1 MRIFFCLLMLM
12 LLCPSAGLAQESAL
26 TAREA
31 FGALPTSIF
40 ENTAEG
46 LEDEDKQQLL
56 EEGQSEFWELAGE
69 SRDVIVFRA
78 LPFRDSGVALRLFRD
93 ADDGSAVAAI
103 GTLGTELCTVEL
115 WRVDASGRTVPV
127 DVPQEPDIQEFFAKG
142 QPVPDDVNPSVL
154 ICLGMGGLRAHPV
167 FWNKTGMLYLPLA
180 NEIGYRW
187 DGHRFQKVVRPHAE
201 GSGEPA
207 GYRMMDEGGTRQGA
221 PFSHLAGQSIF
232 PATGPGGVPARRA
245 PGGGCR
251 KSRRPHAGG
260 RLRTG

>member
-1 MRIFFCLLMLM
+1 MRVFFCLLMLV
-12 LLCPSAGLAQESAL
+12 LLCPSAGLTPESAL

-46 LEDEDKQQLL
+46 HEDEDKQQLL

-167 FWNKTGMLYLPLA
+167 FWNKTGMLYLPLV

-207 GYRMMDEGGTRQGA
+207 DGLDIE
-221 PFSHLAGQSIF
+221 
-232 PATGPGGVPARRA
+232 
-245 PGGGCR
+245 
-251 KSRRPHAGG
+251 
-260 RLRTG
+260 

>member
-1 MRIFFCLLMLM
+1 MRVFFCLLMLM
-12 LLCPSAGLAQESAL
+12 LLVPSAGLAQESAL
-26 TAREA
+26 TTREA

-207 GYRMMDEGGTRQGA
+207 DGLDIE
-221 PFSHLAGQSIF
+221 
-232 PATGPGGVPARRA
+232 
-245 PGGGCR
+245 
-251 KSRRPHAGG
+251 
-260 RLRTG
+260 

>member
-1 MRIFFCLLMLM
+1 MRVFFCLLMLM
-12 LLCPSAGLAQESAL
+12 LLSPSAGLAQESAL

-115 WRVDASGRTVPV
+115 WHVDASGRTVPV

-142 QPVPDDVNPSVL
+142 QPV
-154 ICLGMGGLRAHPV
+154 HPV

-207 GYRMMDEGGTRQGA
+207 DGLDIE
-221 PFSHLAGQSIF
+221 
-232 PATGPGGVPARRA
+232 
-245 PGGGCR
+245 
-251 KSRRPHAGG
+251 
-260 RLRTG
+260 

>member
-1 MRIFFCLLMLM
+1 MRVFFWLLMRR
-12 LLCPSAGLAQESAL
+12 LLCPSAGLTQESAR

-31 FGALPTSIF
+31 CGARPTSIF

-207 GYRMMDEGGTRQGA
+207 DGLDIE
-221 PFSHLAGQSIF
+221 
-232 PATGPGGVPARRA
+232 
-245 PGGGCR
+245 
-251 KSRRPHAGG
+251 
-260 RLRTG
+260 

>member
-1 MRIFFCLLMLM
+1 MRVFFCLLMLM
-12 LLCPSAGLAQESAL
+12 LLGPSVGLAQESAL

-31 FGALPTSIF
+31 FSALPTSIF

-127 DVPQEPDIQEFFAKG
+127 DVPQEPDIPEFFAKG

-201 GSGEPA
+201 GSGGPA
-207 GYRMMDEGGTRQGA
+207 GGLDI
-221 PFSHLAGQSIF
+221 P
-232 PATGPGGVPARRA
+232 
-245 PGGGCR
+245 
-251 KSRRPHAGG
+251 
-260 RLRTG
+260 

>member
-1 MRIFFCLLMLM
+1 MRVFFCLLMLM
-12 LLCPSAGLAQESAL
+12 LLCPSAGLTQESAL

-127 DVPQEPDIQEFFAKG
+127 DVPQEPDIQEFFAKS

-180 NEIGYRW
+180 NEIG
-187 DGHRFQKVVRPHAE
+187 
-201 GSGEPA
+201 
-207 GYRMMDEGGTRQGA
+207 
-221 PFSHLAGQSIF
+221 
-232 PATGPGGVPARRA
+232 
-245 PGGGCR
+245 
-251 KSRRPHAGG
+251 
-260 RLRTG
+260 

>member
-1 MRIFFCLLMLM
+1 MKIN
-12 LLCPSAGLAQESAL
+12 S
-26 TAREA
+26 T
-31 FGALPTSIF
+31 
-40 ENTAEG
+40 
-46 LEDEDKQQLL
+46 
-56 EEGQSEFWELAGE
+56 
-69 SRDVIVFRA
+69 
-78 LPFRDSGVALRLFRD
+78 
-93 ADDGSAVAAI
+93 GSAVAAI

-201 GSGEPA
+201 GSGGPA
-207 GYRMMDEGGTRQGA
+207 GGLDI
-221 PFSHLAGQSIF
+221 P
-232 PATGPGGVPARRA
+232 
-245 PGGGCR
+245 
-251 KSRRPHAGG
+251 
-260 RLRTG
+260 

>member
-1 MRIFFCLLMLM
+1 MRVFFCLLMLM
-12 LLCPSAGLAQESAL
+12 LLGPSAGLAQESAL

-31 FGALPTSIF
+31 FSALPTSIF

-56 EEGQSEFWELAGE
+56 EEGQSEFWE
-69 SRDVIVFRA
+69 

-201 GSGEPA
+201 GSGGPA
-207 GYRMMDEGGTRQGA
+207 GGLDI
-221 PFSHLAGQSIF
+221 P
-232 PATGPGGVPARRA
+232 
-245 PGGGCR
+245 
-251 KSRRPHAGG
+251 
-260 RLRTG
+260 

>member
-1 MRIFFCLLMLM
+1 MDILQSVMD
-12 LLCPSAGLAQESAL
+12 SASHAMFTMDRQGIVTHINQQAKERFGLYNHSVYSHPAGRLEPGDVVILATSAM
-26 TAREA
+26 
-31 FGALPTSIF
+31 G
-40 ENTAEG
+40 
-46 LEDEDKQQLL
+46 
-56 EEGQSEFWELAGE
+56 
-69 SRDVIVFRA
+69 
-78 LPFRDSGVALRLFRD
+78 
-93 ADDGSAVAAI
+93 ADDGNLAPEDLAAI

-127 DVPQEPDIQEFFAKG
+127 DVPQEPDIQEFFAKS

-207 GYRMMDEGGTRQGA
+207 DGLDIE
-221 PFSHLAGQSIF
+221 
-232 PATGPGGVPARRA
+232 
-245 PGGGCR
+245 
-251 KSRRPHAGG
+251 
-260 RLRTG
+260 

>member
-1 MRIFFCLLMLM
+1 MRVFFCLLMLM

-56 EEGQSEFWELAGE
+56 EEGHSEFWELAGE
-69 SRDVIVFRA
+69 SRDVIV
-78 LPFRDSGVALRLFRD
+78 FRD

-207 GYRMMDEGGTRQGA
+207 DGLDIE
-221 PFSHLAGQSIF
+221 
-232 PATGPGGVPARRA
+232 
-245 PGGGCR
+245 
-251 KSRRPHAGG
+251 
-260 RLRTG
+260 

>member
-1 MRIFFCLLMLM
+1 MRVFFCLLILM
-12 LLCPSAGLAQESAL
+12 LLRPSAGLAQERAL

-78 LPFRDSGVALRLFRD
+78 LPCRVWGVALRLFRD
-93 ADDGSAVAAI
+93 ADVGSAVAAI
-103 GTLGTELCTVEL
+103 GTPGTELGTVEL

-127 DVPQEPDIQEFFAKG
+127 DVPQEQDIQEFFAKG
-142 QPVPDDVNPSVL
+142 QPVPDDVHPSEL
-154 ICLGMGGLRAHPV
+154 ICLGMGGLRAHLV

-187 DGHRFQKVVRPHAE
+187 DGHRFLKVVRPHAE

-207 GYRMMDEGGTRQGA
+207 DGLDIE
-221 PFSHLAGQSIF
+221 
-232 PATGPGGVPARRA
+232 
-245 PGGGCR
+245 
-251 KSRRPHAGG
+251 
-260 RLRTG
+260 

>member
-1 MRIFFCLLMLM
+1 MRVFFCLLMLM
-12 LLCPSAGLAQESAL
+12 LLVPSAGLAQESAL
-26 TAREA
+26 TAGEA
-31 FGALPTSIF
+31 FGELPTSIF

-180 NEIGYRW
+180 NEIG
-187 DGHRFQKVVRPHAE
+187 
-201 GSGEPA
+201 
-207 GYRMMDEGGTRQGA
+207 
-221 PFSHLAGQSIF
+221 
-232 PATGPGGVPARRA
+232 
-245 PGGGCR
+245 
-251 KSRRPHAGG
+251 
-260 RLRTG
+260 

>member
-1 MRIFFCLLMLM
+1 MRTFYCLLLFV
-12 LLCPSAGLAQESAL
+12 LLSCPSPASAQESAL

-31 FGALPTSIF
+31 FSALPTSIF

-46 LEDEDKQQLL
+46 LEDEDKQRLL
-56 EEGQSEFWELAGE
+56 EDGQTDFWELAGE

-93 ADDGSAVAAI
+93 SADGSAVAAI

-127 DVPQEPDIQEFFAKG
+127 DVPQEPEIREFFAEG

-154 ICLGMGGLRAHPV
+154 ICLGMGGLRAQPV
-167 FWNKTGMLYLPLA
+167 FWNATGMLYLPLA
-180 NEIGYRW
+180 HDIGYHW

-201 GSGEPA
+201 GA
-207 GYRMMDEGGTRQGA
+207 D
-221 PFSHLAGQSIF
+221 
-232 PATGPGGVPARRA
+232 
-245 PGGGCR
+245 
-251 KSRRPHAGG
+251 AGG
-260 RLRTG
+260 SAIYGQEAQ

>member
-1 MRIFFCLLMLM
+1 MRVFFCLLMLM
-12 LLCPSAGLAQESAL
+12 LLGPSAGLAQESAL

-31 FGALPTSIF
+31 FSALPTSIF

-167 FWNKTGMLYLPLA
+167 FWNKTGMLYLPLGRA
-180 NEIGYRW
+180 PLPEGGQAACGRQRRACRRA
-187 DGHRFQKVVRPHAE
+187 GHPVMEQ
-201 GSGEPA
+201 
-207 GYRMMDEGGTRQGA
+207 GGTRQGA
-221 PFSHLAGQSIF
+221 PFCYRAGPYFSSHR
-232 PATGPGGVPARRA
+232 ARRRSSSS
-245 PGGGCR
+245 G
-251 KSRRPHAGG
+251 SRRG
-260 RLRTG
+260 LS

>member
-1 MRIFFCLLMLM
+1 MRVFFCLLMLM

-127 DVPQEPDIQEFFAKG
+127 DVPHEPDIQEFFAKS

-207 GYRMMDEGGTRQGA
+207 DGLDIE
-221 PFSHLAGQSIF
+221 
-232 PATGPGGVPARRA
+232 
-245 PGGGCR
+245 
-251 KSRRPHAGG
+251 
-260 RLRTG
+260 

>member
-1 MRIFFCLLMLM
+1 MRVFFCLLMLM

-127 DVPQEPDIQEFFAKG
+127 DVPQEPDIQEFFAKS

-154 ICLGMGGLRAHPV
+154 ICLGMGGLRACSGTRPACSTCR
-167 FWNKTGMLYLPLA
+167 WPTRSATAGTGTVSR
-180 NEIGYRW
+180 RW
-187 DGHRFQKVVRPHAE
+187 SGRMRRAAASPPTGWISNDGRRGH
-201 GSGEPA
+201 PA
-207 GYRMMDEGGTRQGA
+207 GRPLCASCGTVY
-221 PFSHLAGQSIF
+221 FSSHR
-232 PATGPGGVPARRA
+232 ARRRSSSS
-245 PGGGCR
+245 G
-251 KSRRPHAGG
+251 SRRG
-260 RLRTG
+260 LS

>member
-1 MRIFFCLLMLM
+1 M
-12 LLCPSAGLAQESAL
+12 
-26 TAREA
+26 
-31 FGALPTSIF
+31 
-40 ENTAEG
+40 
-46 LEDEDKQQLL
+46 

-207 GYRMMDEGGTRQGA
+207 DGLDIE
-221 PFSHLAGQSIF
+221 
-232 PATGPGGVPARRA
+232 
-245 PGGGCR
+245 
-251 KSRRPHAGG
+251 
-260 RLRTG
+260 

>member
-1 MRIFFCLLMLM
+1 MRVFFCLLMLM
-12 LLCPSAGLAQESAL
+12 LLCPSAGLTQESAF

-207 GYRMMDEGGTRQGA
+207 DGLDIE
-221 PFSHLAGQSIF
+221 
-232 PATGPGGVPARRA
+232 
-245 PGGGCR
+245 
-251 KSRRPHAGG
+251 
-260 RLRTG
+260 

>member
-1 MRIFFCLLMLM
+1 MRVFFCLLMLM
-12 LLCPSAGLAQESAL
+12 LLVPSAGLAQESAL

-103 GTLGTELCTVEL
+103 CEI
-115 WRVDASGRTVPV
+115 
-127 DVPQEPDIQEFFAKG
+127 PQ
-142 QPVPDDVNPSVL
+142 S
-154 ICLGMGGLRAHPV
+154 
-167 FWNKTGMLYLPLA
+167 T
-180 NEIGYRW
+180 
-187 DGHRFQKVVRPHAE
+187 
-201 GSGEPA
+201 
-207 GYRMMDEGGTRQGA
+207 
-221 PFSHLAGQSIF
+221 
-232 PATGPGGVPARRA
+232 
-245 PGGGCR
+245 
-251 KSRRPHAGG
+251 
-260 RLRTG
+260 

>member
-1 MRIFFCLLMLM
+1 MRVFFCLLMLM
-12 LLCPSAGLAQESAL
+12 LLGPSVGLAQESAL

-31 FGALPTSIF
+31 FSALPTSIF

-46 LEDEDKQQLL
+46 LEDEDKQLL

-201 GSGEPA
+201 GSGGPA
-207 GYRMMDEGGTRQGA
+207 GGLDI
-221 PFSHLAGQSIF
+221 P
-232 PATGPGGVPARRA
+232 
-245 PGGGCR
+245 
-251 KSRRPHAGG
+251 
-260 RLRTG
+260 

>member
-1 MRIFFCLLMLM
+1 MRVFFCLLMLM

-31 FGALPTSIF
+31 FSALPTSIF

-46 LEDEDKQQLL
+46 LGDEDKQQLL

-201 GSGEPA
+201 GSGGPA
-207 GYRMMDEGGTRQGA
+207 DGLDVQ
-221 PFSHLAGQSIF
+221 
-232 PATGPGGVPARRA
+232 
-245 PGGGCR
+245 
-251 KSRRPHAGG
+251 
-260 RLRTG
+260 

>member
-1 MRIFFCLLMLM
+1 MRVFFCLLMLM
-12 LLCPSAGLAQESAL
+12 LLCPCAGLAQESAL

-69 SRDVIVFRA
+69 SRDVIV
-78 LPFRDSGVALRLFRD
+78 FRD

-207 GYRMMDEGGTRQGA
+207 DGLDIE
-221 PFSHLAGQSIF
+221 
-232 PATGPGGVPARRA
+232 
-245 PGGGCR
+245 
-251 KSRRPHAGG
+251 
-260 RLRTG
+260 

>member
-1 MRIFFCLLMLM
+1 MRVFFCLLMLM
-12 LLCPSAGLAQESAL
+12 LLGPSAGLAQESAL

-31 FGALPTSIF
+31 FSALPTSIF

-115 WRVDASGRTVPV
+115 WRVDASGARCPWTCRRSRTSRNSSP
-127 DVPQEPDIQEFFAKG
+127 
-142 QPVPDDVNPSVL
+142 
-154 ICLGMGGLRAHPV
+154 RASPCP
-167 FWNKTGMLYLPLA
+167 TM
-180 NEIGYRW
+180 
-187 DGHRFQKVVRPHAE
+187 
-201 GSGEPA
+201 
-207 GYRMMDEGGTRQGA
+207 
-221 PFSHLAGQSIF
+221 
-232 PATGPGGVPARRA
+232 
-245 PGGGCR
+245 
-251 KSRRPHAGG
+251 
-260 RLRTG
+260 